1 MILNKFN
8 KMNIDL
14 PFNITPFKIKKIH
27 EYIIMDK
34 IDIDL
39 TTRKL
44 CERKK

>member
-14 PFNITPFKIKKIH
+14 PFNITPFKIKQFH
-27 EYIIMDK
+27 EYIIMEK

-39 TTRKL
+39 TKRKVY
-44 CERKK
+44 ERKK